1 MELFWKTV
9 GAVLIAVI
17 LEVHLGKQEKD
28 FSVLLTMTACCMGVA
43 AALHFLEPVLQLLH
57 EMETTAQ
64 LQDGAL
70 GILLKCTG
78 IALVAEIAGLICRDS
93 GNGSMGKMVQLLG
106 NAGILYL
113 SIPVVRMFLDLLQE
127 ILGEL

>member
-28 FSVLLTMTACCMGVA
+28 FAALLTMAVCCMGAA
-43 AALHFLEPVLQLLH
+43 AALHFLEPVVQLLQ
-57 EMETTAQ
+57 ELETMAQ
-64 LQDGAL
+64 LRDGML

-78 IALVAEIAGLICRDS
+78 IALVAEISGLVCRDA
-93 GNGSMGKMVQLLG
+93 GNGSLGKIVQLLG
-106 NAGILYL
+106 SAGILYL
-113 SIPVVRMFLDLLQE
+113 SVPVVRMFAELLQE

>member
-1 MELFWKTV
+1 MELFWKAV

-28 FSVLLTMTACCMGVA
+28 FAALLTMAVCCMGTA
-43 AALHFLEPVLQLLH
+43 AALHFLEPVLQLLQ
-57 EMETTAQ
+57 ELEATAQ
-64 LQDGAL
+64 LQHGAL

-78 IALVAEIAGLICRDS
+78 IALVAEIAGLICRDA
-93 GNGSMGKMVQLLG
+93 GNGSLGKMVQLLG
-106 NAGILYL
+106 STGILYL
-113 SIPVVRMFLDLLQE
+113 SMPVVRMFAELLQE